1 MNLELTARRARHRGF
16 TLIDLVIALAVIAI
30 LLRIALPSY
39 QAYIV
44 KSSRQAVQG
53 ELIALAQA
61 EEKIFLNS
69 NSYTSSVTGA
79 YTGQSSGGLG
89 VTAATSPSGSGKSK
103 DDRYTISVAATPTA
117 GPLFTAFTLTATPK
131 TGTPQVGDGNLTI
144 NEQGVRTWGSKT
156 W

>member
-1 MNLELTARRARHRGF
+1 MNLELIAGRARHRGF
-16 TLIDLVIALAVIAI
+16 TLIDLVIALAIIAI
-30 LLRIALPSY
+30 LLKIALPNY

-69 NSYTSSVTGA
+69 NSYTSSTTGA

-89 VTAATSPSGSGKSK
+89 VAAATSPSGSGKSK
-103 DDRYTISVAATPTA
+103 DDRYTIAASATA
-117 GPLFTAFTLTATPK
+117 TTFTLTATPK
-131 TGTPQVGDGNLTI
+131 AGTPQVGDGNLTI